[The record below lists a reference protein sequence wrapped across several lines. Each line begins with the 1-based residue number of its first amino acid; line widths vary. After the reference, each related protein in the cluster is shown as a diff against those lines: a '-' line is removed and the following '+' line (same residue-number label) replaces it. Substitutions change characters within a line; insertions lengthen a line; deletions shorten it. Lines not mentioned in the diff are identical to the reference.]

1 MLIGIVGKP
10 SCGKSTF
17 FKAATLVDVA
27 IAPHPFTTIKP
38 NRGMGHVKLE
48 CVDKEFNTKCIPR
61 TGYHLDSTVGSKVGW
76 RFVPVELMDV
86 AGLIP
91 GSHAGRGLGNQFLND
106 LNQGDALIHIV
117 DASGT
122 TDAEGRAT
130 DGHDPTEDVRFL
142 EEEIDLWFK
151 GILDRHWEKI
161 LRLLE
166 QKKDIE
172 ELIATALTAFKI
184 TPEIAR
190 SAIDKLGFDKTKPK
204 SWTQE
209 QLRAVTTEL
218 RKATKPILI
227 AANKADMP
235 ASAKNIEKM
244 KREFPHLLIIP
255 CAADAEIALREAAK
269 KGMIKYAP
277 GDADFEL
284 SNPSALTPQQAS
296 ALEFIRANVLKK
308 WGSTGV
314 QQVLNAAVFDLL
326 KYVAIWPGGVNKLA
340 DREGRI
346 LPDVFL
352 LPPGATALDFAFKIH
367 TDIGKGF
374 LFAID
379 VRTKR
384 RIGKETLLK
393 NRDVIEIIS
402 AAK

>member
-1 MLIGIVGKP
+1 
-10 SCGKSTF
+10 
-17 FKAATLVDVA
+17 
-27 IAPHPFTTIKP
+27 
-38 NRGMGHVKLE
+38 
-48 CVDKEFNTKCIPR
+48 
-61 TGYHLDSTVGSKVGW
+61 
-76 RFVPVELMDV
+76 MDV

-151 GILDRHWEKI
+151 GVLDRHWEKI
-161 LRLLE
+161 LRQLE
-166 QKKDIE
+166 QKKEIE

-190 SAIDKLGFDKTKPK
+190 TAIDGLGFDKTKPK

-308 WGSTGV
+308 WGTTGV

>member
-1 MLIGIVGKP
+1 
-10 SCGKSTF
+10 
-17 FKAATLVDVA
+17 
-27 IAPHPFTTIKP
+27 
-38 NRGMGHVKLE
+38 
-48 CVDKEFNTKCIPR
+48 
-61 TGYHLDSTVGSKVGW
+61 
-76 RFVPVELMDV
+76 
-86 AGLIP
+86 
-91 GSHAGRGLGNQFLND
+91 
-106 LNQGDALIHIV
+106 
-117 DASGT
+117 
-122 TDAEGRAT
+122 
-130 DGHDPTEDVRFL
+130 
-142 EEEIDLWFK
+142 
-151 GILDRHWEKI
+151 
-161 LRLLE
+161 
-166 QKKDIE
+166 
-172 ELIATALTAFKI
+172 
-184 TPEIAR
+184 
-190 SAIDKLGFDKTKPK
+190 
-204 SWTQE
+204 
-209 QLRAVTTEL
+209 
-218 RKATKPILI
+218 
-227 AANKADMP
+227 MP

-284 SNPSALTPQQAS
+284 SNPSALTPQQAN

-314 QQVLNAAVFDLL
+314 QQVMNAAVFDLL

-352 LPPGATALDFAFKIH
+352 LPHGATALDFAFKIH